1 MDKLVCTFTF
11 FLVFVFSVFAQS
23 NVRGQYGLLDGRYS
37 ETSSTI
43 SERQDEI
50 REIRSWG
57 TRLESSHRYWLYELP
72 SYVSFDTIVA
82 ELCEYLEHRYEFP
95 DGGKGWS
102 IYWDA
107 VEEYKPNTGLPTS
120 VKTMMKRLNRNV
132 SVHIVEH
139 KGSREENTVPVG
151 IVINYY
157 DRSTETYTTLY
168 FPCYS

>member
-1 MDKLVCTFTF
+1 MNKLVCILTFS
-11 FLVFVFSVFAQS
+11 LIFVFSVFAQS

-37 ETSSTI
+37 EISSTI

-50 REIRSWG
+50 GEICSWG
-57 TRLESSHRYWLYELP
+57 TRLESRHRYWLYELP
-72 SYVSFDTIVA
+72 LHVSFDTIVA

-95 DGGKGWS
+95 NGDKGWD
-102 IYWDA
+102 ILWDR
-107 VEEYKPNTGLPTS
+107 VEEYKPNTALPTS

-132 SVHIVEH
+132 SVHIEEH
-139 KGSREENTVPVG
+139 KGSDKENTVPLG
-151 IVINYY
+151 MIINYY